1 MDIKAMF
8 GKVKKVLKKNKF
20 IVFAGAALIV
30 LAVVLLIAYAS
41 RVKDKPVSASDSEY
55 NTEEEKLAE
64 DVKIYL
70 NGYFKL
76 KEDEQDKIANEA
88 VMNYRVIM
96 KSGAQSITDAH
107 TKALNEKMGNIL
119 DKYITGISQE
129 EKEAFVSGINKI
141 IFDTILNQLEQST
154 IAGTESYREEYQV
167 LTKSLQTQIDALKKK
182 STAINI
188 TAHIKNND
196 KEIADTKNEI
206 KDVSDEIA
214 SMKQTIE
221 NMTIGENGKNGTD
234 GKNGVNGKDGAD
246 GKDGIDGK
254 DGADGK
260 NGVDGK
266 DGINGKNG
274 ADGKDGRDGKDGADG
289 KNGADGKSTYIAY
302 ADDSSGKNFSLTPT
316 ETSKYI
322 GSCVTAS
329 ASQPIDASQYK
340 WQLYRSYIIQS
351 ETDANN
357 NTTIY
362 IK

>member
-1 MDIKAMF
+1 
-8 GKVKKVLKKNKF
+8 
-20 IVFAGAALIV
+20 
-30 LAVVLLIAYAS
+30 
-41 RVKDKPVSASDSEY
+41 
-55 NTEEEKLAE
+55 
-64 DVKIYL
+64 
-70 NGYFKL
+70 
-76 KEDEQDKIANEA
+76 
-88 VMNYRVIM
+88 
-96 KSGAQSITDAH
+96 
-107 TKALNEKMGNIL
+107 MGNIL

-129 EKEAFVSGINKI
+129 EKEAFVSGINKL

-154 IAGTESYREEYQV
+154 IAGTEGYQEEYQV
-167 LTKSLQTQIDALKKK
+167 LTKSLQTQIDELKKK

-206 KDVSDEIA
+206 KDVSDELA
-214 SMKQTIE
+214 SMKQAIE
-221 NMTIGENGKNGTD
+221 NMTNGEGGKNGTD

-254 DGADGK
+254 NGADGKDGADGK

-266 DGINGKNG
+266 DGINGKDG
-274 ADGKDGRDGKDGADG
+274 ADGKDGRDGRDGTDG

-302 ADDSSGKNFSLTPT
+302 ADDSSGKGFSLVPT

-329 ASQPIDASQYK
+329 ASQPTDASQYK

-351 ETDANN
+351 ETDADN

>member
-1 MDIKAMF
+1 MDIKAVLE
-8 GKVKKVLKKNKF
+8 KVTRVLKKNKF
-20 IVFAGAALIV
+20 IVFAGAALLL
-30 LAVVLLIAYAS
+30 LAVVLLIAYTI
-41 RVKDKPVSASDSEY
+41 RKDEPVPISDSGY
-55 NTEEEKLAE
+55 SSEEKKLAE
-64 DVKIYL
+64 EVKIYL
-70 NGYFKL
+70 NEYFNL
-76 KEDEQDKIANEA
+76 KEEQQDKIADEA

-96 KSGAQSITDAH
+96 KSGTQSITDAH

-119 DKYITGISQE
+119 DKYITGINQE
-129 EKEAFVSGINKI
+129 EKEAFVSGINRI

-154 IAGTESYREEYQV
+154 IAGTEDYREEYQV
-167 LTKSLQTQIDALKKK
+167 LTKSLQAQIDALKKK

-188 TAHIKNND
+188 TAHIKSND

-206 KDVSDEIA
+206 KDVSDELTSI
-214 SMKQTIE
+214 KQTIE
-221 NMTIGENGKNGTD
+221 NMTTGENGKDGTD
-234 GKNGVNGKDGAD
+234 GKNGANGKDGAD

-254 DGADGK
+254 DGADGR

-266 DGINGKNG
+266 DGINGKDG

-302 ADDSSGKNFSLTPT
+302 ADDSSGKNFSFTPT

-329 ASQPIDASQYK
+329 ASQPTDASQYK